1 MTLKHLVQVSDT
13 RSLHPIELH
22 SIQYKFLVPVSGT
35 KFLSVCRPRNFGKF
49 GWLNTNLLTVHFC
62 MCQVRFVHEIFR
74 RLRPGVTVLA
84 LHSKMKYMKR
94 LAMYESFVR
103 KQYAVLFAT
112 DIAARG
118 LGNDP
123 CYFHYCFLSQC
134 FVVNILQFCYIMS
147 SEILIVVPG

>member
-1 MTLKHLVQVSDT
+1 MMK
-13 RSLHPIELH
+13 
-22 SIQYKFLVPVSGT
+22 PVC
-35 KFLSVCRPRNFGKF
+35 VY
-49 GWLNTNLLTVHFC
+49 
-62 MCQVRFVHEIFR
+62 QVRFVHEIFR

-118 LGNDP
+118 LGNVS
-123 CYFHYCFLSQC
+123 CHTH
-134 FVVNILQFCYIMS
+134 
-147 SEILIVVPG
+147 

>member
-1 MTLKHLVQVSDT
+1 MILYIVYCLYMMK
-13 RSLHPIELH
+13 
-22 SIQYKFLVPVSGT
+22 PVC
-35 KFLSVCRPRNFGKF
+35 VY
-49 GWLNTNLLTVHFC
+49 
-62 MCQVRFVHEIFR
+62 QVRFVHEIFR

-118 LGNDP
+118 LGNVS
-123 CYFHYCFLSQC
+123 CHTH
-134 FVVNILQFCYIMS
+134 
-147 SEILIVVPG
+147 

>member
-1 MTLKHLVQVSDT
+1 MVLLLVSVAFDEAI
-13 RSLHPIELH
+13 LH
-22 SIQYKFLVPVSGT
+22 V
-35 KFLSVCRPRNFGKF
+35 
-49 GWLNTNLLTVHFC
+49 
-62 MCQVRFVHEIFR
+62 QVRFVHEVFR

-118 LGNDP
+118 LGN
-123 CYFHYCFLSQC
+123 
-134 FVVNILQFCYIMS
+134 S
-147 SEILIVVPG
+147 S

>member
-1 MTLKHLVQVSDT
+1 MM
-13 RSLHPIELH
+13 P
-22 SIQYKFLVPVSGT
+22 
-35 KFLSVCRPRNFGKF
+35 
-49 GWLNTNLLTVHFC
+49 FC
-62 MCQVRFVHEIFR
+62 VYQVRFVHEVFR

-118 LGNDP
+118 LGTGP
-123 CYFHYCFLSQC
+123 CCSHYCFLC
-134 FVVNILQFCYIMS
+134 GFVSI
-147 SEILIVVPG
+147 IVKSLHPLP